1 LHDCTHE
8 LYCDAWDCYC
18 RKSKLIFTLLLSV
31 LYRYRT
37 ENQQC
42 LVGYTPFYAAEPVT
56 TCKQILKWEQ
66 FLDIPE
72 EVAATLSGECLDF
85 MLSLIIGSEER
96 CVIALFFCICRAR
109 YLQLCQAY
117 ESITNACY
125 FYAHFFILLLFII
138 MRSLK

>member
-1 LHDCTHE
+1 LSQELNQSLLKCTHKFI
-8 LYCDAWDCYC
+8 LKCVGLFC
-18 RKSKLIFTLLLSV
+18 RKSKLIFAVLFFV

-37 ENQQC
+37 GNFRQC

-96 CVIALFFCICRAR
+96 CVTAL
-109 YLQLCQAY
+109 
-117 ESITNACY
+117 
-125 FYAHFFILLLFII
+125 
-138 MRSLK
+138 